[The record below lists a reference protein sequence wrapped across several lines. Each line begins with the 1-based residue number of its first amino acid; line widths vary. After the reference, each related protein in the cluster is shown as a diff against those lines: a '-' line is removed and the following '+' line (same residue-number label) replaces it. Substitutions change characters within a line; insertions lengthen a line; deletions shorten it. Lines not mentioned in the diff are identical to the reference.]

1 MKFTPTRLQG
11 AFLIEPEP
19 IRDARGHFARTF
31 CASELADSG
40 LENRFVQGNHSFNHK
55 RGTLRGM
62 HFQHPPHAEVKIVS
76 CTAGAIHD
84 VIVDLRGDS
93 PSYLQWQ
100 GFDLTP
106 ENGHQL
112 YVPRGFAH
120 GYITLRDESAVSYLV
135 SDAYAPGK
143 EGGVRWN
150 DRAFGIAWP
159 LKPAVMSDKDRNWP
173 DYTKDTTC
181 N

>member
-11 AFLIEPEP
+11 AFLIEPET

-31 CASELADSG
+31 CASELAAAG
-40 LENRFVQGNHSFNHK
+40 LESRFVQGNHSFNHK
-55 RGTLRGM
+55 RATLRGM
-62 HFQHPPHAEVKIVS
+62 HFQHSPHAEVKIVGCS
-76 CTAGAIHD
+76 AGAIHD
-84 VIVDLRGDS
+84 VIVDLRKDS

-120 GYITLRDESAVSYLV
+120 GYITLRDKSAVSYLV
-135 SDAYAPGK
+135 SDAYAPAQ

-150 DRAFGIAWP
+150 DPAFGIDWP
-159 LKPAVMSDKDRNWP
+159 LQPEVMSDKDRLWP
-173 DYTKDTTC
+173 DHTKETTC